1 MICTRSKIRREF
13 CEQSTK
19 MPEFIIKIMK
29 INVCTFRC
37 MIREQNCVFFVD
49 RNGNYYFHFFF
60 KFLLH
65 FSIIS
70 KWDQKVW
77 VLKKEKNKEKLNCFF
92 ESLVKTLNVEKN
104 GLINMSLLALF
115 DATLAF
121 ISLHDFLIVAK
132 KLLRYAGRKYSV
144 TYILDYVWSMITMK
158 TV

>member
-1 MICTRSKIRREF
+1 M
-13 CEQSTK
+13 
-19 MPEFIIKIMK
+19 
-29 INVCTFRC
+29 
-37 MIREQNCVFFVD
+37 
-49 RNGNYYFHFFF
+49 
-60 KFLLH
+60 
-65 FSIIS
+65 
-70 KWDQKVW
+70 
-77 VLKKEKNKEKLNCFF
+77 KNKEKLNCFF

-104 GLINMSLLALF
+104 GLLINMSLLALF